1 MEKKKKK
8 TRLGEIESVDMKGG
22 PTQKKEISSSTLVP
36 DVKKAGY
43 GKVGPYDAFGES
55 KTQSLGRAM
64 QEQKTKEVGQNLAEE
79 MTKAMLERAKKRK
92 AK

>member
-8 TRLGEIESVDMKGG
+8 TRLGEIESKDIVKSKAA
-22 PTQKKEISSSTLVP
+22 TAVSESTMVP

>member
-1 MEKKKKK
+1 
-8 TRLGEIESVDMKGG
+8 
-22 PTQKKEISSSTLVP
+22 
-36 DVKKAGY
+36 
-43 GKVGPYDAFGES
+43 
-55 KTQSLGRAM
+55 M